1 MTPQELEKRLT
12 ELSPEQLRK
21 FNADLGGGEK
31 TVQER
36 VTEFVHNP
44 DHERGICQLLGLQTE
59 QDKLTEAAVRL
70 ANAAAT
76 SATSARSSL
85 IWSAIASIAALVA
98 AVAALAGGCALAA
111 VL

>member
-44 DHERGICQLLGLQTE
+44 DHERGFASFWASKPSKT
-59 QDKLTEAAVRL
+59 
-70 ANAAAT
+70 
-76 SATSARSSL
+76 SSL
-85 IWSAIASIAALVA
+85 KQRFGWLM
-98 AVAALAGGCALAA
+98 LRPRQRPPPDLP
-111 VL
+111 